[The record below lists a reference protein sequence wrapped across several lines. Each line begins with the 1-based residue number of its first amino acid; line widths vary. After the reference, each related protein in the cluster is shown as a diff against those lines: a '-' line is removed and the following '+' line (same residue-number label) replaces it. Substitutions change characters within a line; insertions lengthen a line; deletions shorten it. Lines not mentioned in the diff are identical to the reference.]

1 MSSEELAQQLVDLQ
15 TRFSCQEDTVQALTE
30 LVETQRRELRRL
42 ERLVGELQQSFDAIL
57 LTTEGAAADAP
68 PPHY

>member
-1 MSSEELAQQLVDLQ
+1 MSSEDLAQQLVDLQ
-15 TRFSCQEDTVQALTE
+15 TRFSFQEDTLQALTE

-42 ERLVGELQQSFDAIL
+42 ERLVGELRQGFDAIL
-57 LTTEGAAADAP
+57 LTTEQSAPDQP